1 MRFFHSGQSN
11 WKPIS
16 AAISGFRLF
25 CEYFCDWNK
34 NSPAYYEIVI
44 FTCPKTESVIR
55 TKILIMKYLYILL
68 LLLVSNTLLPV
79 KSANGQ
85 TTENISA
92 FDYQYEKPADGVLRI
107 LTYNVRNGKG
117 MDEITDYNRVASVI
131 EAIHPEVVAL
141 QELDSVTTR
150 SNGVDVLKT
159 LAEKCGMKSVY
170 GASISYRGGKYGI
183 GILSREKP
191 LTTSF
196 IPLPGIEEKRGLLMA
211 EFKDYI
217 LFCTHLS
224 LTEADRIASVKLI
237 DQKAKELQKRV
248 FLAGDLNTSPNSEAV
263 SLLSE
268 HWINLSGIR
277 PTFPSS
283 GPTEC
288 IDYIWG
294 VNCLN
299 YTYSIIKQ
307 EVVPD
312 KSASDHR
319 PVFIDVSIR

>member
-1 MRFFHSGQSN
+1 
-11 WKPIS
+11 
-16 AAISGFRLF
+16 
-25 CEYFCDWNK
+25 
-34 NSPAYYEIVI
+34 
-44 FTCPKTESVIR
+44 
-55 TKILIMKYLYILL
+55 MKYLYILL
-68 LLLVSNTLLPV
+68 LLLVSNTLIMV

-92 FDYQYEKPADGVLRI
+92 SDYQYEKPANGVLRI

-117 MDEITDYNRVASVI
+117 MDEKTDYKRVASVI

-170 GASISYRGGKYGI
+170 GGSIPYRGGKYGI

-196 IPLPGIEEKRGLLMA
+196 IPLPGREEKRGLLMA
-211 EFKDYI
+211 EFKEYI
-217 LFCTHLS
+217 IFCTHFS
-224 LTEADRIASVKLI
+224 LTEADRIASVQLI
-237 DQKAKELQKRV
+237 NQKAKELQKKV
-248 FLAGDLNTSPNSEAV
+248 FLAGDLNTSPKSEAI

-268 HWINLSGIR
+268 YWINLSGIQ

-294 VNCLN
+294 VNCCN
-299 YTYSIIKQ
+299 YTYNIIKQ
-307 EVVPD
+307 EVASE